1 MGAPDDLQTRISRLT
16 FPLLWCSLAFM
27 AGILLASRVGLST
40 QVWLILAGM
49 AFVTTLVALVVIRRA
64 GVLVSPL
71 HVPTSILI
79 ALVFLSGFLGAAR
92 YQAVQPKVDPFFIS
106 WYNDREYQVLVS
118 GTLSEP
124 PDYRDSYTNL
134 KINVESVDTG
144 NDQALPVHGTILARV
159 DSDRIY
165 HYGDHV
171 RLRGYLK
178 TPPKYEDFSY
188 REYLALH
195 GIQAYMP
202 SAQVTYLPFG
212 QKGNPALFLV
222 YKLKE
227 KALDTVYQLLPD
239 PEASLLAGILLGINT
254 GLPADLQQ
262 AFKNTGT
269 AHMLAISGFNIVIIA
284 GLFVTA
290 FRRLFGP
297 RRGPVLAVAGIAA
310 YTLLVGADAAVVRA
324 ALMGG
329 LALLARQVGRR
340 QNGLNTLSFVGAVM
354 AVLNPLVLWDVGFQL
369 SFGATLGLIL
379 YAEPFQM
386 TAVNFLSRHMPS
398 SAALR
403 TARPV
408 SEYFLFIL
416 AAQLTTL
423 PIMAYHY
430 QRISL
435 VSLLANPFILP
446 AQPPI
451 MILGGIAVMIG
462 LVYLPLGKIA
472 ALIAWPFVSYT
483 IRLVELFD
491 RVPSGVVVL
500 GEFSLLFVILFYTA
514 LLTWTFA
521 ADRFNRIRPA
531 LKPAVIASTLA
542 IVAILTWRTALAAPD
557 GRLHLTFLK
566 VGTADGILIE
576 TPAGRHILI
585 NGGPSTSQLSDE
597 LGRRIPPLSRQLD
610 WLVVAST
617 QEDQVAAL
625 PRTLERFPPRQVLW
639 AGKTEASFPARQL
652 EDWLTSQSIP
662 ITNAETGQTLDLGS
676 GAVLKVLQTNPRGAI
691 LLIEWHEFRALLPIG
706 VNFEALTELDYGKN
720 VGSINVLLL
729 AESGLGQVNPP
740 EWIKNLRPQVV
751 ILSVEA
757 GNQQGLP
764 SEETIQA
771 LEGYSLLRTDQQGWI
786 SITSDG
792 GQMWIEAEKP

>member
-1 MGAPDDLQTRISRLT
+1 
-16 FPLLWCSLAFM
+16 
-27 AGILLASRVGLST
+27 
-40 QVWLILAGM
+40 
-49 AFVTTLVALVVIRRA
+49 
-64 GVLVSPL
+64 
-71 HVPTSILI
+71 
-79 ALVFLSGFLGAAR
+79 
-92 YQAVQPKVDPFFIS
+92 
-106 WYNDREYQVLVS
+106 
-118 GTLSEP
+118 
-124 PDYRDSYTNL
+124 
-134 KINVESVDTG
+134 
-144 NDQALPVHGTILARV
+144 
-159 DSDRIY
+159 
-165 HYGDHV
+165 
-171 RLRGYLK
+171 
-178 TPPKYEDFSY
+178 
-188 REYLALH
+188 
-195 GIQAYMP
+195 
-202 SAQVTYLPFG
+202 
-212 QKGNPALFLV
+212 
-222 YKLKE
+222 
-227 KALDTVYQLLPD
+227 
-239 PEASLLAGILLGINT
+239 
-254 GLPADLQQ
+254 
-262 AFKNTGT
+262 
-269 AHMLAISGFNIVIIA
+269 
-284 GLFVTA
+284 
-290 FRRLFGP
+290 
-297 RRGPVLAVAGIAA
+297 
-310 YTLLVGADAAVVRA
+310 
-324 ALMGG
+324 
-329 LALLARQVGRR
+329 
-340 QNGLNTLSFVGAVM
+340 
-354 AVLNPLVLWDVGFQL
+354 
-369 SFGATLGLIL
+369 
-379 YAEPFQM
+379 
-386 TAVNFLSRHMPS
+386 
-398 SAALR
+398 
-403 TARPV
+403 
-408 SEYFLFIL
+408 
-416 AAQLTTL
+416 
-423 PIMAYHY
+423 
-430 QRISL
+430 
-435 VSLLANPFILP
+435 
-446 AQPPI
+446 

-521 ADRFNRIRPA
+521 ADRFYRIRPA